1 MKSSASNIIQSSGAI
16 LKSTLRGFI
25 DDKLIHMAAALSYY
39 ALLSMAP
46 LFLVITSIVG
56 LMLDDASTREVLIEQ
71 MGNLVGE
78 AGADLFRTLSSNVSS
93 PRKSII
99 SMSIGIAL
107 ILVGATTVFA
117 YLQFVLNRI
126 WHVEP
131 IPSNAV
137 VGFVR
142 ARLIALAVVLGV
154 GFLLLVSLILSA
166 LTSGFTSSLG
176 GDYLGAG
183 IVLRTVDLLFSLA
196 FISMVLTLLFRYVPD
211 AKICWSDAWFG
222 GVVTALLFTF
232 GKHLIGLY
240 LGQVSVGSA
249 YGAAGSVVAFMV
261 WVYYASL
268 ILFIGAELTKAIGNH
283 RGHSLVPHSYA
294 RLMP

>member
-1 MKSSASNIIQSSGAI
+1 MRLNLSIFLQSSKAI
-16 LKSTLRGFI
+16 VQSALRGFV
-25 DDKLIHMAAALSYY
+25 DDKLFHLSAALSYY

-46 LFLVITSIVG
+46 LFLVLTSIVG
-56 LMLDDASTREVLIEQ
+56 LMLDDVSTREMLIEY
-71 MGNLVGE
+71 MGNMVGD
-78 AGADLFRTLSSNVSS
+78 AGADVLRTLSNNVSS
-93 PRKSII
+93 PRKSVI

-117 YLQFVLNRI
+117 YLQYVLNRI

-131 IPSNAV
+131 IPTNAV
-137 VGFVR
+137 FGFLR

-166 LTSGFTSSLG
+166 VTSGLTTSLG
-176 GDYLGAG
+176 GEYLGVG
-183 IVLRTVDLLFSLA
+183 LVLRTVDLVFSIA
-196 FISMVLTLLFRYVPD
+196 FVSMVLALLFRYVPD
-211 AKICWSDAWFG
+211 AKIYWSDAWFG
-222 GVVTALLFTF
+222 AVVTALLFTL

-249 YGAAGSVVAFMV
+249 YGAASSVIVFMV

-268 ILFIGAELTKAIGNH
+268 ILFLGAGLTRAFGAH
-283 RGHSLVPHSYA
+283 RGHPVVPNAYA
-294 RLMP
+294 RLTQ

>member
-1 MKSSASNIIQSSGAI
+1 MSPSGSNALQSARAVIQSTA
-16 LKSTLRGFI
+16 RGVI
-25 DDKLIHMAAALSYY
+25 DDKLLHLSAALSYY

-56 LMLDDASTREVLIEQ
+56 LMLDDASTREVLIQ
-71 MGNLVGE
+71 YMGDLVGDS
-78 AGADLFRTLSSNVSS
+78 GADLLRTLSSNVSS
-93 PRKSII
+93 PRKSLV
-99 SMSIGIAL
+99 SMSVGVAL

-126 WHVEP
+126 WQVEP
-131 IPSNAV
+131 IPTNAV
-137 VGFVR
+137 FGFVR

-166 LTSGFTSSLG
+166 VTSGLTTALA

-183 IVLRTVDLLFSLA
+183 IILRTVDLVFSIT
-196 FISMVLTLLFRYVPD
+196 FVSMVLALLFRYVPD
-211 AKICWSDAWFG
+211 VKIHWPDAWFG
-222 GVVTALLFTF
+222 AVVTALLFTL

-240 LGQVSVGSA
+240 LGKVSVGSA
-249 YGAAGSVVAFMV
+249 YGAAGSMIVFMV

-268 ILFIGAELTKAIGNH
+268 ILFIGAELTKAFGKH
-283 RGHSLVPHSYA
+283 RGHPIVPNSYA
-294 RLMP
+294 RLTQ

>member
-1 MKSSASNIIQSSGAI
+1 MNPSGSTIIQSASAI
-16 LKSTLRGFI
+16 IRSTVRGFI
-25 DDKLIHMAAALSYY
+25 DDKLLHLSAALSYY

-56 LMLDDASTREVLIEQ
+56 LMLDDASTREVLIQ
-71 MGNLVGE
+71 YMGDLVGDS
-78 AGADLFRTLSSNVSS
+78 GADLLRTLSNNVSS
-93 PRKSII
+93 PRKSLV
-99 SMSIGIAL
+99 SMSVGIML

-131 IPSNAV
+131 IPSNALF
-137 VGFVR
+137 GFLR
-142 ARLIALAVVLGV
+142 ARLIALAVVFGV

-166 LTSGFTSSLG
+166 VTSGLTTSLA

-183 IVLRTVDLLFSLA
+183 IILRTVDLVFSIT
-196 FISMVLTLLFRYVPD
+196 FISMVLALLFRYVPD
-211 AKICWSDAWFG
+211 VRIHWSDAWFG
-222 GVVTALLFTF
+222 AVVTALLFTL

-249 YGAAGSVVAFMV
+249 YGAAGSVIVFMV

-268 ILFIGAELTKAIGNH
+268 ILFIGAELTKAFGKH
-283 RGHSLVPHSYA
+283 RGHPIVPNSYA
-294 RLMP
+294 RLAQ